1 MTRSLSRAMAWLVLC
16 AVPALA
22 LLPQDAETLPQFKK
36 YFKQYKDTPTRVE
49 AVLTLQGLEDPAV
62 VDALLPV
69 LKDADSEVVR
79 AAVRVLAAFKN
90 KEPIAALVAL
100 LKTEKTEAVRVGVLR
115 ALADGKYA
123 DVAPAVVPC
132 LADKSWEV
140 KRRAVQALVAAG
152 DKGQATAIAPLCADP
167 EPAVRNEAL
176 QALTA
181 FQSELVVP
189 AAVAALQDS
198 LWQVR
203 TTAIAALKAVR
214 SAAAVEPLIERLAVE
229 EGRLVPE
236 IVETLSSLTGK
247 ELGDDVQKWRAFWTA
262 NEANYALPTVEA
274 VAYLRGTR
282 EARTGPAR
290 TEFQKTTVTAYHGI
304 DTPSRSI
311 MFVIDVSGS
320 MEALVTEKERF
331 LAGKYPSFSRIDIV
345 KTELIRTIDHLEPF
359 VNFNILA
366 FATKV
371 DPWKKKLVPAN
382 VLNKSAAKDWAGR
395 LIAIGGASKSDLAQV
410 GMVGSANLEL
420 GKTNTYGALMAALN
434 VTGGPR
440 TGDLDY
446 TIDVDTI
453 FFLSDGRPTVGDF
466 VDPDDILREVKAAN
480 DLRKVVIHT
489 IAIGEFQK
497 DFMRR
502 IAEENGGVFV
512 DLGQ

>member
-1 MTRSLSRAMAWLVLC
+1 MIRSLSGAFVWLVLC
-16 AVPALA
+16 VAPLLA
-22 LLPQDAETLPQFKK
+22 AQDAETLPQFKK

-62 VDALLPV
+62 VEALVPV
-69 LKDADSEVVR
+69 LKDPDSEVVR
-79 AAVRVLAAFKN
+79 AAVRVLAAFKA
-90 KEPIAALVAL
+90 KEPVAALFAL
-100 LKTEKTEAVRVGVLR
+100 LKNEKTEAVRIGVLR

-123 DVAPAVVPC
+123 DAAAAVVPC

-140 KRRAVQALVAAG
+140 KRRAVQVLVASGDTSQAG
-152 DKGQATAIAPLCADP
+152 AIVPLCADS
-167 EPAVRNEAL
+167 EPAVRSEAL
-176 QALTA
+176 GALTS
-181 FQSELVVP
+181 FKSELVVAP
-189 AAVAALQDS
+189 AIAALQDS
-198 LWQVR
+198 IWQVR
-203 TTAIAALKAVR
+203 TTAIAALKNVR
-214 SAAAVEPLIERLAVE
+214 SAAAIAPLIERLAAE
-229 EGRLVPE
+229 EGRLVLE
-236 IVETLSSLTGK
+236 IGETLASLTGK
-247 ELGDDVQKWRAFWTA
+247 EFGDDVQKWRAYW
-262 NEANYALPTVEA
+262 EANQAGFSLPTVEA

-282 EARTGPAR
+282 EARTGSAR
-290 TEFQKTTVTAYHGI
+290 PEFEKTTVTAYHGI

-331 LAGKYPSFSRIDIV
+331 LAGKYPSFARIDIV
-345 KTELIRTIDHLEPF
+345 KTELARTIDHLEPF

-382 VLNKSAAKDWAGR
+382 VLNKSAARDWAGR
-395 LIAIGGASKSDLAQV
+395 LIAIGGASKSDLASV
-410 GMVGSANLEL
+410 GLSGSANLEL

-440 TGDLDY
+440 TGDIDY

-480 DLRKVVIHT
+480 ELRKVVIHT

-512 DLGQ
+512 DLGK